1 MYGSMNASTHQSHVL
16 WGLHAQSGA
25 REGTRCLPQAPE
37 RERGAC
43 LLPLLTKRDMR
54 CDPAE
59 ELADRD
65 SGRSCDLS
73 DASEPAR
80 EWLRDSA
87 DGLTGREQRPRAPVR
102 TPRTPAGALLGAAS
116 QWRAP
121 RFPHDPAPEV
131 LQDQSPAAG
140 LACHGAVSPIATDPG
155 FCGRDACDPT
165 RRPDRVARGTTR
177 LRASATPTPRSAYT
191 RSIRCTRA
199 GA

>member
-116 QWRAP
+116 RWQLP
-121 RFPHDPAPEV
+121 K
-131 LQDQSPAAG
+131 SPAIPPTIPPQKSCCCSVSCAPG
-140 LACHGAVSPIATDPG
+140 ISLAVALSGEWD
-155 FCGRDACDPT
+155 GRAL
-165 RRPDRVARGTTR
+165 GQQGQQ
-177 LRASATPTPRSAYT
+177 
-191 RSIRCTRA
+191 A
-199 GA
+199 GASTALCEASCVSNSDGRGSC